1 MQVRFISC
9 LDFLSHRLVYIAC
22 AMAPLILLVALTAV
36 LLLVQ
41 LTSRLCSDRPSQMGH
56 DVLRQTSPQQ
66 PSFYIS
72 L

>member
-1 MQVRFISC
+1 MQVRFVSY
-9 LDFLSHRLVYIAC
+9 LDFPSHRLVCTAC
-22 AMAPLILLVALTAV
+22 AMAPLILLVALTAE

-41 LTSRLCSDRPSQMGH
+41 LTSRLCSDRPSQMGR
-56 DVLRQTSPQQ
+56 DVLRQTSPQH